1 MIGLHANNKGEL
13 SLSWN
18 DMADAAMEADKQIF
32 HTQKPSLFLQLWMFN
47 TAQLSK
53 AISIYRTNPNDK
65 DTLQV
70 FNDFMTVHRKVITN
84 PCLKNL
90 FEQKYEE
97 LMKAKNQ
104 QKIEELNIFGDK

>member
-65 DTLQV
+65 KKSQV

-97 LMKAKNQ
+97 LMKAK
-104 QKIEELNIFGDK
+104 IEELNIFGDK

>member
-1 MIGLHANNKGEL
+1 MIGLHGNNKGEL
-13 SLSWN
+13 NLKWSDITNL
-18 DMADAAMEADKQIF
+18 AIEADKQIF
-32 HTQKPSLFLQLWMFN
+32 HTQKPSLFLQLWMFD

-65 DTLQV
+65 DTLQI
-70 FNDFMTVHRKVITN
+70 FNDFMTAHHKVITN
-84 PCLKNL
+84 PCLRNL

-97 LMKAKNQ
+97 LMKAKNH